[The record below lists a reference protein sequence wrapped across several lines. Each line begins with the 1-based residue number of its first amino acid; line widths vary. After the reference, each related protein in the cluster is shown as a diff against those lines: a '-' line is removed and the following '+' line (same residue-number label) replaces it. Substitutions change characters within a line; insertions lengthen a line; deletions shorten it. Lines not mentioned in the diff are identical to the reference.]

1 MSENIS
7 QPPLLSKGMKAVLL
21 SQFLSAF
28 ADNALLFAILA
39 QFKSALYPEWSQPIL
54 QMVFVLAYILLAPFV
69 GQVADRPPNGRVF
82 LPVDALTFAGPFL
95 VLLGTGPLFGYAS
108 VVFWAPVFFL
118 RKLGVLSC
126 LTFSFYP

>member
-7 QPPLLSKGMKAVLL
+7 QPPLLSKGHESSIIITV
-21 SQFLSAF
+21 SFSAF

-69 GQVADRPPNGRVF
+69 GQVADRQPKGRVM
-82 LPVDALTFAGPFL
+82 LTGNALKFAGAFLICIGTDPFL
-95 VLLGTGPLFGYAS
+95 GYA
-108 VVFWAPVFFL
+108 
-118 RKLGVLSC
+118 LSKDRRRHLFAC
-126 LTFSFYP
+126 